1 MLRHGTALILLGLWF
16 LTPLPTSA
24 HAPGQ
29 DVKDTLILADPTDPY
44 YALAEEIAR
53 SEGLSVVHAL
63 DKVLAQ
69 QPAFL
74 LWVVSPNRL
83 SDQVMIDFGLA
94 MRNRS
99 RAISTGIIS
108 GATVQDARALWQ
120 RAAAVQG
127 ERAVAVNAASPSG
140 NIRAGITEL
149 AGEGTKEA
157 PLTKANLIQTLQRA
171 YYLTFTGHGSG
182 SYLRLDEETT
192 LRASDLAA
200 LPPRAGDLPALPPL
214 VVATGSCNTLRP
226 WDGDSI
232 ALAFVRRGA
241 AAYAGFAYSP
251 NEGFLMGEFD
261 GLPFRYTWPGFP
273 IGHAVQAQNRGTLQG
288 FASLPYYYLL
298 GDPRISLQDQA
309 PYQLAGVR
317 ADAGGQALQYAGA
330 PPGVIPV
337 RVPGGARYAFV
348 EVPGVGIAWQG
359 EPFYNAHLQMV
370 DIGEDKFVL
379 LDQEGGDF
387 SLNLR
392 LRPPWLRVA
401 ADVVLDALDG
411 TLLFLQDN
419 GGSVLMLGAGALAAV
434 ATVLLVVRRRAS
446 PRALLPA
453 ALVGLALAMLH
464 GLYAL
469 VRLDQIST
477 TSKGV
482 DFSLLAP
489 AATFLL
495 ATCGTFFYLHAQSWR
510 GRAVALA
517 IATLGAL
524 APALLLL
531 LFLGIADDLLMG
543 QRLGAG
549 LWNCRLGLQPLL
561 AFLLA
566 TAVLIPLFYL
576 VRHAYTVRNPTK
588 EDAHA

>member
-16 LTPLPTSA
+16 LTPLPASA
-24 HAPGQ
+24 HTPVQG
-29 DVKDTLILADPTDPY
+29 VRDTLILADPTDPY
-44 YALAEEIAR
+44 YALAEEIVR
-53 SEGLSVVHAL
+53 SEGLGVVYTL
-63 DKVLAQ
+63 DQVLAQ

-74 LWVVSPNRL
+74 LWVVSPDRL
-83 SDQVMIDFGLA
+83 SDRVMIDFGLA
-94 MRNRS
+94 MRDRS
-99 RAISTGIIS
+99 RFISTGIIS
-108 GATVQDARALWQ
+108 GATLQDARALWQ
-120 RAAAVQG
+120 RAAAVRG
-127 ERAVAVNAASPSG
+127 ERAVAVNAANPSG
-140 NIRAGITEL
+140 QIQAGITEL
-149 AGEGTKEA
+149 AEDGIKQV
-157 PLTKANLIQTLQRA
+157 PLTKANLVHMLQRA
-171 YYLTFTGHGSG
+171 DYLTFTGHGGG

-192 LRASDLAA
+192 L
-200 LPPRAGDLPALPPL
+200 RAGDLPALPPL

-226 WDGDSI
+226 WESDSI

-261 GLPFRYTWPGFP
+261 GLPFRYTWPDFP

-298 GDPRISLQDQA
+298 GDPRTSLQAEA
-309 PYQLAGVR
+309 PYQLVEIQPDG
-317 ADAGGQALQYAGA
+317 GGQVRHYTGA

-337 RVPGGARYAFV
+337 RVPDGARYAFV
-348 EVPGVGIAWQG
+348 EVPGVGMAWQG
-359 EPFYNAHLQMV
+359 EPFYNARLQMV

-387 SLNLR
+387 RLTLR

-419 GGSVLMLGAGALAAV
+419 GGAVLMLGAGSLAAV
-434 ATVLLVVRRRAS
+434 AAALLLLRRRAS
-446 PRALLPA
+446 PRVLLPA
-453 ALVGLALAMLH
+453 ALVGLALAVLH

-469 VRLDQIST
+469 ARLDQVST

-482 DFSLLAP
+482 EFSLLAP

-495 ATCGTFFYLHAQSWR
+495 AACGTVFYLHAKSWP

-524 APALLLL
+524 APAALLL
-531 LFLGIADDLLMG
+531 LFLGVADDLLMG

-549 LWNCRLGLQPLL
+549 LWNCRLGLQPLIT
-561 AFLLA
+561 FLLA
-566 TAVLIPLFYL
+566 AVVLWPLFYL
-576 VRHAYTVRNPTK
+576 VRKAYCARNPTK
-588 EDAHA
+588 EDIAHA